1 MIVGSE
7 VTGSPA
13 FAGDDRRCGATC
25 SLSRRPVTE
34 LVFFDGRARRARPLA
49 ERHRS
54 VFFRIAINNF
64 RAGQARRA
72 IDLPDFVRIRE
83 RTFIRFILHCNN
95 LGEPLRQANAQLHS
109 DRRVEILDAAR
120 RCFARMGFHQTSMQ
134 QICAEASMS
143 PGNVYRY
150 FPSKE
155 AIIAGITER
164 DRAEVAAQLAST
176 QFSTDFFSTFAA
188 LARHHFVE
196 RTAEEVG
203 LCAEIMSESRRNP
216 TISKIMKEFDA
227 DVKDRLVTMLQ
238 GAQARG
244 DIARDADIGTA
255 VEMLMII
262 ADGVW
267 WRRAV
272 DPNFDAE
279 AVLPMFFDVTKY
291 MLLDRGNGRKAN
303 PEWMAAGRAGEKK

>member
-1 MIVGSE
+1 LAEAVAATAANG
-7 VTGSPA
+7 VTHRSGLALKSKT
-13 FAGDDRRCGATC
+13 FAGPLYALPLTRQLPEISRANIH
-25 SLSRRPVTE
+25 SLY
-34 LVFFDGRARRARPLA
+34 AA
-49 ERHRS
+49 
-54 VFFRIAINNF
+54 
-64 RAGQARRA
+64 
-72 IDLPDFVRIRE
+72 
-83 RTFIRFILHCNN
+83 LHKQ
-95 LGEPLRQANAQLHS
+95 GEFLRQANAQLHS
-109 DRRVEILDAAR
+109 DRRTEILDAAR
-120 RCFARMGFHQTSMQ
+120 RCFSRTGFHQTSMQ
-134 QICAEASMS
+134 QVCAEAGMS

-155 AIIAGITER
+155 AIIAGIAER
-164 DRAEVAAQLAST
+164 DRAEVAAQLADA
-176 QFSTDFFSTFAA
+176 QFTTDFFSTFAA

-216 TISKIMKEFDA
+216 TISKIMNEFDA

-238 GAQARG
+238 SAQARG
-244 DIARDADIGTA
+244 DISRDADIGTA
-255 VEMLMII
+255 VEMLMVI

-291 MLLDRGNGRKAN
+291 MLLERGKGQQTERSAE
-303 PEWMAAGRAGEKK
+303 PVWARAAGSGGKQ

>member
-1 MIVGSE
+1 
-7 VTGSPA
+7 
-13 FAGDDRRCGATC
+13 
-25 SLSRRPVTE
+25 
-34 LVFFDGRARRARPLA
+34 
-49 ERHRS
+49 
-54 VFFRIAINNF
+54 
-64 RAGQARRA
+64 
-72 IDLPDFVRIRE
+72 
-83 RTFIRFILHCNN
+83 
-95 LGEPLRQANAQLHS
+95 
-109 DRRVEILDAAR
+109 
-120 RCFARMGFHQTSMQ
+120 
-134 QICAEASMS
+134 MS

-176 QFSTDFFSTFAA
+176 HFSTDFFSTFAA

-216 TISKIMKEFDA
+216 TISKIMNEFDA
-227 DVKDRLVTMLQ
+227 DVKDRLVTMLSS
-238 GAQARG
+238 AQARG
-244 DIARDADIGTA
+244 DISRDAEIGAA

-272 DPNFDAE
+272 DPKFDAE

-291 MLLDRGNGRKAN
+291 MLLDRGKGRKAD
-303 PEWMAAGRAGEKK
+303 PEWMAAGRGREKQ